1 MTSPVGATPDATT
14 PTVSAAVAAPPAFA
28 EREAPS
34 HPSAASPPASTAA
47 DDLPKFR
54 TGRAPRGPVAD
65 VQRDMILSRDSLPAT
80 TGDPFWRALEG
91 ALSNCA
97 APPAASNGGRNGAGA
112 TTGSSATASG
122 SDRELLRALDRVFT
136 KDAIAV
142 VVPAV
147 PASILAG
154 AHTAFSFNQIP
165 GLVHLSCMYVANI
178 QVLVVPHL
186 RLLLWEINVIKY
198 ELHLK
203 QICLA

>member
-97 APPAASNGGRNGAGA
+97 APPPPAMAAGTVRAPPPAAAPQPAGL
-112 TTGSSATASG
+112 TGS
-122 SDRELLRALDRVFT
+122 
-136 KDAIAV
+136 
-142 VVPAV
+142 
-147 PASILAG
+147 
-154 AHTAFSFNQIP
+154 
-165 GLVHLSCMYVANI
+165 C
-178 QVLVVPHL
+178 
-186 RLLLWEINVIKY
+186 
-198 ELHLK
+198 
-203 QICLA
+203 